1 MVQLFAIFA
10 SDHPDSLALRQRL
23 RPSHQAHL
31 RATQA
36 HRVVVRFGGPTLD
49 DGGVNMNGTLLI
61 IEAGSLADVK
71 AFVQDDP
78 YVQGGL
84 FASLHIRPWHCSL
97 GNPHLQAPT

>member
-1 MVQLFAIFA
+1 MGQFFAIFA

-31 RATQA
+31 RASQG

-49 DGGVNMNGTLLI
+49 EGGANMNGTLLI

-71 AFVQDDP
+71 AFIQDDP
-78 YVQGGL
+78 YVRSGL
-84 FASLHIRPWHCSL
+84 FASVHIRPWRWSL
-97 GNPHLQAPT
+97 GNPQPQDLA